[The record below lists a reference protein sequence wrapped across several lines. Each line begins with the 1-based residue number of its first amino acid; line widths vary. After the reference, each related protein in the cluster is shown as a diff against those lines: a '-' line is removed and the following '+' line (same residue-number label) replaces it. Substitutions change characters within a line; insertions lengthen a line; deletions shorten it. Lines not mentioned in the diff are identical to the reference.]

1 MTLKGYLPPEGPQ
14 NVHGVPYTH
23 IEEQGTHRV
32 GETIVY
38 SPEAAILTADPDA
51 QEEIETAGLEAIPE
65 GVAEEALDAYQ
76 DEDGDAG
83 QVIEEWQQSD
93 EDEAEDAQ
101 EEEPDAEP
109 EGAEDEVPDSPED
122 IEDGTDGPAIPSD
135 LEDVDYR
142 GEDTVTLQHLAQ
154 AYGIPANQ
162 GADELREALR
172 EIRDS

>member
-14 NVHGVPYTH
+14 NVHGVPHNY
-23 IEEQGTHRV
+23 IDGQGTHRV
-32 GETIVY
+32 GETVVY
-38 SPEAAILTADPDA
+38 SPEAVILTADPDA
-51 QEEIETAGLEAIPE
+51 QDEIETAGLQEVPQE
-65 GVAEEALDAYQ
+65 VAEEALDAYQ

-93 EDEAEDAQ
+93 EDAQ

-109 EGAEDEVPDSPED
+109 AEAEDEEQPDSPED

-135 LEDVDYR
+135 LTELDYR

-154 AYGIPANQ
+154 SYGIPANQ
-162 GADELREALR
+162 SAEELREALR

>member
-14 NVHGVPYTH
+14 NVHGIPYTH
-23 IEEQGTHRV
+23 LESQGAHRV

-38 SPEAAILTADPDA
+38 SPEAVILTADPDA
-51 QEEIETAGLEAIPE
+51 QDEIETAGLEAIPE

-83 QVIEEWQQSD
+83 QVIEEWQQSA
-93 EDEAEDAQ
+93 EDEED
-101 EEEPDAEP
+101 EGPDAEP
-109 EGAEDEVPDSPED
+109 EEAEDEVPDSPED

-142 GEDTVTLQHLAQ
+142 GESNITLQHLAQ